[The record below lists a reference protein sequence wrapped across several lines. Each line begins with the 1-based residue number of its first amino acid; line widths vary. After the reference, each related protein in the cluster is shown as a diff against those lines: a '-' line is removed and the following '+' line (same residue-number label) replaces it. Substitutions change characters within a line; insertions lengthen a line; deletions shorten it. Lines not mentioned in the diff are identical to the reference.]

1 MFTYQTWC
9 EDVIRDGVPWG
20 WIITGAPLSWQYIN
34 DNTVKWGINDICLWM
49 YIPIC
54 LYIFVDDAIT
64 NMDLLHENDWL
75 RLAQRPTDTLDK
87 PLTHADLAVNES
99 HTWIKQAFHITTQAR
114 PFLSQ
119 NGNLL
124 SLSANN
130 YGKTLFCIW
139 AFWIRKLRDYQRV
152 QLFICL

>member
-1 MFTYQTWC
+1 
-9 EDVIRDGVPWG
+9 
-20 WIITGAPLSWQYIN
+20 
-34 DNTVKWGINDICLWM
+34 M

-54 LYIFVDDAIT
+54 LFIFVDDAIT

-152 QLFICL
+152 RVVYMFVSLCILVISSNPEDIFFFISYSDFMDILPTCFY